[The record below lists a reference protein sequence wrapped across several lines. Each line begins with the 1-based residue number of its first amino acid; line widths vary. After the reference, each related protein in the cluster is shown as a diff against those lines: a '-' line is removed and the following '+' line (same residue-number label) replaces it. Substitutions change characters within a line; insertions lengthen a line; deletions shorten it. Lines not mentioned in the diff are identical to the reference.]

1 MQRSKTSLSRV
12 ILTGVLIVSL
22 LAALDAQDNQLSY
35 LSQKLMLENSIRERI
50 TVALEKLLD
59 DTRFVVDVKAEVE
72 LTPVEQTQ
80 TIIKQ
85 PPTTP
90 KTAAQTTPSQPAAG
104 KTPSGTIPTTQK
116 PTTTTPDIGSLPLP
130 GFEFTPPPATTQPT
144 TEPTQK
150 MLTEETKPVTTTPTE
165 EQVAP
170 TVEEVSQPV
179 YTTQVQK
186 YSVPVPVVKRL
197 DINIIL
203 EDGISP
209 DMIENV
215 RQVAQVAAHFDRAR
229 GDAIS
234 IMTASFKKK
243 KEQDAAEAVILKS
256 IAEKIDDLERK
267 QTEAERAARI
277 EQQKRL
283 ERQAIV
289 RDSLRVEELKRQIA
303 ELQAQMQAPQV
314 DEQQR
319 RQAQEQQS
327 LREQEINALREQLRE
342 SNRRLQELELS
353 SIETTPPGM
362 WGVRNWGMWVAIA
375 AAVILFLVLLIV
387 LLVNRRRQIERQEME
402 WGYGSK
408 IPLGPR
414 PPKPAPEMVI
424 PKPTPPVT
432 PPPAATPEPTPVA
445 PPPPAPTP
453 TPVVTAP
460 PAPPEPPKPTV
471 PPVDIEAQREEM
483 KSMKQSVI
491 SMAVGQ
497 PDTATRI
504 IDTWLS
510 ESPKAAEGES
520 EL

>member
-1 MQRSKTSLSRV
+1 MKRYKAHLGL
-12 ILTGVLIVSL
+12 ILVSGFISL
-22 LAALDAQDNQLSY
+22 LWAQENQLSY
-35 LSQKLMLENSIRERI
+35 LSQKLMLENNIRERI
-50 TVALEKLLD
+50 TAALEKLLD
-59 DTRFVVDVKAEVE
+59 DTRFVVDVKAEIE

-80 TIIKQ
+80 TTIKQ
-85 PPTTP
+85 PTP
-90 KTAAQTTPSQPAAG
+90 VTTAAQPTPTGTTAKTTTPATTPSAPEAQ
-104 KTPSGTIPTTQK
+104 QK
-116 PTTTTPDIGSLPLP
+116 TTTPSLNLPLP
-130 GFEFTPPPATTQPT
+130 GFEIVPPPRETTPVKPEQKQLSEAPELPALTPTTPVTQPT
-144 TEPTQK
+144 EKT
-150 MLTEETKPVTTTPTE
+150 
-165 EQVAP
+165 EQVP
-170 TVEEVSQPV
+170 Q
-179 YTTQVQK
+179 YTTQVQR
-186 YSVPVPVVKRL
+186 YSIPVPVVKRL

-209 DMIENV
+209 EMIENV

-229 GDAIS
+229 GDGLS

-267 QTEAERAARI
+267 QNEAERTARL

-303 ELQAQMQAPQV
+303 ELQAQIQAPQV

-342 SNRRLQELELS
+342 SNRRLQELEMS

-362 WGVRNWGMWVAIA
+362 WGVRNWGMWVAIG
-375 AAVILFLVLLIV
+375 AAVLLFFILLAV

-414 PPKPAPEMVI
+414 PPKPAPEPMV
-424 PKPTPPVT
+424 PKTTPTEPVRPQPVPPIVSPPPVVPPVPPVEQPQPTPP
-432 PPPAATPEPTPVA
+432 
-445 PPPPAPTP
+445 
-453 TPVVTAP
+453 
-460 PAPPEPPKPTV
+460 TV
-471 PPVDIEAQREEM
+471 DLSAQREEL

-497 PDTATRI
+497 PETAKRI
-504 IDTWLS
+504 IDSWLS
-510 ESPKAAEGES
+510 EEPPAAGSEGEV
-520 EL
+520 